1 MKELKIKTIT
11 KCDKQDVYDI
21 SVDQYE
27 NYILSNGVIT
37 HNSGLKYT
45 ASTIVYLSKKK
56 DKDGTEV
63 IGNIVKAK
71 LHKSR
76 LTKENKFVEIKI
88 TYSKGL
94 DRYYGLLDIAEKYGI
109 IKKVSTQ
116 YVLSNGVKVFGKN
129 INAEPEKYF
138 TKEILNLIDEAC
150 KKEFM
155 YGQDAVEGVADD
167 EEELELI
174 NED

>member
-45 ASTIVYLSKKK
+45 ASTIVFLSKKK

-63 IGNIVKAK
+63 VGNIIRARMQ
-71 LHKSR
+71 KSR
-76 LTKENKFVEIKI
+76 FTKEHSAVEIRL

-94 DRYYGLLDIAEKYGI
+94 DRYYGLLDIAEKYDI
-109 IKKVSTQ
+109 FKKVSTR
-116 YVLSNGVKVFGKN
+116 YELPNGSKVFGKS
-129 INAEPEKYF
+129 INDEPEKYY
-138 TKEILNLIDEAC
+138 TKEVLDLIDEAC
-150 KKEFM
+150 KKEFL
-155 YGQDAVEGVADD
+155 YGQESIVGEDRV
-167 EEELELI
+167 EEEEHE
-174 NED
+174 NE